1 MTCGLNIG
9 VEVKGGLDL
18 DIKYSMVIVW
28 FRIEVSYYNYYF
40 VNKLGM

>member
-28 FRIEVSYYNYYF
+28 FRIEVLYYNYITIST
-40 VNKLGM
+40 L